1 MVELECGENMIDW
14 KRELN
19 ILSSLKMNTTDQL
32 REAAIIFDK
41 AGMKE
46 VADFL
51 IGLGGYE
58 REAEADAQDERNDEL
73 IGLRSLTQEVI
84 REIRPLYPLLSAGD
98 LTQALEKLDDDLAG
112 QDPNRDPEDQL
123 RPVKSPPSRNPKKLK
138 KGQKPLPPV
147 DLSYN
152 YDEAASLFDSEQL
165 TYLFRH
171 DIREGVIRLECAQF
185 TAEDHLALMREED
198 VRNLVVAA
206 LASDAWHDEVLEGVQ
221 EGFAA
226 AAENKA

>member
-1 MVELECGENMIDW
+1 MDW

-19 ILSSLKMNTTDQL
+19 ILTSLKMNTTEQL
-32 REAAIIFDK
+32 REASIIFDK

-51 IGLGGYE
+51 IGLGEYE
-58 REAEADAQDERNDEL
+58 REAEADAKDERNDEL
-73 IGLRSLTQEVI
+73 TGLRNLTQEVI

-98 LTQALEKLDDDLAG
+98 LTRALEKLDDDLAG
-112 QDPNRDPEDQL
+112 QDPDRDPEDQL
-123 RPVKSPPSRNPKKLK
+123 RPAKSPPSRNPKKLK
-138 KGQKPLPPV
+138 KGQKPPPPV
-147 DLSYN
+147 DLSYD
-152 YDEAASLFDSEQL
+152 YDGAASLFDSEQL

-171 DIREGVIRLECAQF
+171 DILLDVAQF

-226 AAENKA
+226 ENKA